1 MDLELINYNLRGGAE
16 AFVRE
21 SDRAYYSQIEKLA
34 EDMIRGSAERPVILI
49 CGPSGSGK
57 TTTALALER
66 LLDGSGHETHTISM
80 DNYFKSMTPEE
91 RELYQRGELDLE
103 APARL
108 DIELLNGQLA
118 DIAAGKPVY
127 IPKYDFK
134 RNESV
139 AGARLLVRKP
149 GELVI
154 LEGIHALNPE
164 VITVPERLFASIY
177 VSVRTRVSMDNFVL
191 HPERIRL
198 MRRMIRDSV
207 YRGRSFAETLDMY
220 ESVQKGESRY
230 IMPYKRRAH
239 YEIDSF
245 IAYELGAYRK
255 RLLGF
260 LRENARLEDVRE
272 LMEAAEAV
280 DDGIIP
286 PDSLIR
292 EFIGGSSYRY

>member
-1 MDLELINYNLRGGAE
+1 MDLELINYGLRSGAE
-16 AFVRE
+16 AFIRE
-21 SDRAYYSQIEKLA
+21 WDRAYYSQIEKLA
-34 EDMIRGSAERPVILI
+34 ENIIKGSSGRPVILI

-57 TTTALALER
+57 TTTALALEN

-80 DNYFKSMTPEE
+80 DNYFKTMTPEE

-108 DIELLNGQLA
+108 DIELLNSQLA
-118 DIAAGKPVY
+118 DIAARKPVY

-134 RNESV
+134 TSESV
-139 AGARLLVRKP
+139 AGARLLERKP
-149 GELVI
+149 GELVV

-164 VITVPERLFASIY
+164 VITIPEHLFASVY

-207 YRGRSFAETLDMY
+207 YRGRSFTETLDMY
-220 ESVQKGESRY
+220 ERVQNGESKY

-239 YEIDSF
+239 YEVDSF
-245 IAYELGAYRK
+245 IAYELGAYKK
-255 RLLGF
+255 RILGF
-260 LRENARLEDVRE
+260 LKEEAGLEDLRE
-272 LMEAAEAV
+272 LMEAVEPVDEAT
-280 DDGIIP
+280 IP

-292 EFIGGSSYRY
+292 EFIGGSSYKY